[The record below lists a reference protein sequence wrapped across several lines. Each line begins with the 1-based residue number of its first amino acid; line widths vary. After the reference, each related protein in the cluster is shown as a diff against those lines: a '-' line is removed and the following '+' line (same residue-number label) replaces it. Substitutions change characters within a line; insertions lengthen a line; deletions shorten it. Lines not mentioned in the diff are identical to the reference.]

1 MSNTDETPESL
12 IDTVRDALVRK
23 GAEGQ
28 FPCPVCAANRWRIA
42 DRAVMLRAIE
52 SPGVLVGTPDLQVG
66 AEVAAVFCDACGFL
80 RLHVLDSL
88 LKD

>member
-1 MSNTDETPESL
+1 MDDEAPESL
-12 IDTVRDALVRK
+12 VDTVRDALVRK

-28 FPCPVCAANRWRIA
+28 FPCPVCTANRWRIA
-42 DRAVMLRAIE
+42 DRPLMLRAIAE
-52 SPGVLVGTPDLQVG
+52 PGVLLGPADLPTG
-66 AEVAAVFCDACGFL
+66 AEVAAVFCDACGFV